1 MGKYKNYTSFIEAYN
16 QSLNIRRMVKG
27 ELFVIEDGSNLKVKI
42 THIHPDNNYNGTVV
56 NVNIKVSG
64 TIQNYW
70 KNPLDVTGGNF
81 HSSIDRNKKIRY
93 KVNNEIK
100 NYLKLFGLKTWQIEI
115 KKVKV
120 CTEL

>member
-1 MGKYKNYTSFIEAYN
+1 MGEYKNHTSFIEAYN

-27 ELFVIEDGSNLKVKI
+27 ELFVINDSSNLKVKI
-42 THIHPDNNYNGTVV
+42 THIHPDNNYNGTVA

-64 TIQNYW
+64 TLQDYW
-70 KNPLDVTGGNF
+70 KNHLDVASKRF
-81 HSSIDRNKKIRY
+81 YSSNARNKRIRD

-100 NYLKLFGLKTWQIEI
+100 NYLKYFGLKTWQIEI
-115 KKVKV
+115 KKIKV

>member
-1 MGKYKNYTSFIEAYN
+1 MGEYKNYTSFIEVYN

-27 ELFVIEDGSNLKVKI
+27 ELFVINDSSNLKVKI
-42 THIHPDNNYNGTVV
+42 THIHPDNNYNGTVA

-64 TIQNYW
+64 TLQDYW
-70 KNPLDVTGGNF
+70 KNHLDVTSKRF
-81 HSSIDRNKKIRY
+81 YSSNARNKRIRD

-100 NYLKLFGLKTWQIEI
+100 NYLKYFGLKTWQIEI
-115 KKVKV
+115 KKIKV